1 MCIDISTE
9 IDEVYGKWSLWF
21 RLCQRQLNNV
31 EKDYGGELYIG
42 IDRRGV
48 KYMVCVAYVVA
59 LKE

>member
-48 KYMVCVAYVVA
+48 KYMVCVA
-59 LKE
+59 